1 MVKSFAIAFL
11 EKFFF
16 SVLKLAIF
24 AIPVFPQQQNYS
36 KYSFGWVDDVFYGR
50 LKNESWAHG
59 VIYYDL
65 DPFLSKTR
73 LAPEMVHAINHVIH
87 YFNSLDV
94 CMQWLQRIPFSFD
107 DNVKDY
113 ISFVHHRYAQPRIN
127 VVRDSP
133 NKVFCSSKINRVGG
147 QQQIK
152 VGTFCVQE
160 KLKVPLRLD
169 NTILHEMVHAMGLH
183 HEHQRPDRDCYIY
196 IPPQCDVEKYCKK
209 EENIVRY
216 WKWIK
221 GIGGIRVKR
230 RKTSPVFVNQK
241 NDRRRQIL

>member
-16 SVLKLAIF
+16 SVFKLAIF

-36 KYSFGWVDDVFYGR
+36 NYSFGWADDVFYGR
-50 LKNESWAHG
+50 LKNESWTHG

-65 DPFLSKTR
+65 DPFLT
-73 LAPEMVHAINHVIH
+73 PEMVHAINHVIH

-113 ISFVHHRYAQPRIN
+113 ISFVHHR
-127 VVRDSP
+127 DSP

-152 VGTFCVQE
+152 LGTFCVQE
-160 KLKVPLRLD
+160 KLKVPLRLE
-169 NTILHEMVHAMGLH
+169 NTVLHEMVHAMGLH

-196 IPPQCDVEKYCKK
+196 IPPQLAARP
-209 EENIVRY
+209 RY
-216 WKWIK
+216 T
-221 GIGGIRVKR
+221 RVKG
-230 RKTSPVFVNQK
+230 SYFPSGFP
-241 NDRRRQIL
+241 